1 MIIKHYSYVLYS
13 LSIKDKGVFVLFA
26 FPSERNPVRIHLVE
40 HDFVSMFFLSDIRD
54 FLDLISNLSY
64 FASGHVN

>member
-1 MIIKHYSYVLYS
+1 MIIQHYSYVLYS

-26 FPSERNPVRIHLVE
+26 LPSERNPVRIHLVE
-40 HDFVSMFFLSDIRD
+40 HDLVSMFFLSDIRD